1 MLKGFIVIF
10 TAIISYFMFK
20 RRFTRLQILGIG
32 SVVIGL
38 LLVGLCNIHS
48 YNPKCKTIRYLLIK
62 LFNLVAPRPMLGN
75 SLVILGQ
82 FFLAGMFVYE
92 EKILKE
98 YDVNLNS
105 DFNLIGARV

>member
-1 MLKGFIVIF
+1 
-10 TAIISYFMFK
+10 
-20 RRFTRLQILGIG
+20 
-32 SVVIGL
+32 
-38 LLVGLCNIHS
+38 
-48 YNPKCKTIRYLLIK
+48 
-62 LFNLVAPRPMLGN
+62 MLGN